1 VYFFNRFI
9 LTYLESSVTAALDQ
23 PFPVDHAFSTSIGV
37 NVEGDIWSA
46 IEVTDSAKLF
56 GSLRSVRVDAAVDE
70 VLVENMGL
78 MPTGSGELM
87 LSVSAA
93 LRKKLGK
100 KSATPST
107 LCCCAG

>member
-1 VYFFNRFI
+1 MTPR
-9 LTYLESSVTAALDQ
+9 LEQPVQLDY
-23 PFPVDHAFSTSIGV
+23 DFSAPIGV
-37 NVEGDIWSA
+37 DVKGDTWSA
-46 IEVTDSAKLF
+46 IQVPDSAKTF
-56 GSLRSVRVDAAVDE
+56 GSLKSVRVDARVDD

-100 KSATPST
+100 ELGDEVHVIILRRLT
-107 LCCCAG
+107 

>member
-1 VYFFNRFI
+1 MNAR
-9 LTYLESSVTAALDQ
+9 LDQ
-23 PFPVDHAFSTSIGV
+23 PIPLDYEFAAMIGV
-37 NVEGDIWSA
+37 DVKGDTWSA
-46 IEVTDSAKLF
+46 IEVPDSAKTF
-56 GSLRSVRVDAAVDE
+56 GSLRSVRVDARVDE

-100 KSATPST
+100 DVGEEVHVVLLRRLT
-107 LCCCAG
+107 